1 MPGNLLSA
9 DISFP
14 TFTPEQTNEQKLD
27 VVTNYLY
34 MLVEQLRYT
43 LQNLGMGNFN
53 GAELTELGLMISDP
67 IHIDLES
74 LEGNIV
80 QLDITTAGI
89 SGHLEDV
96 AKNVNDLSITAAGLS
111 GRLSNAEGDITSLQ
125 ATASGLRADLTD
137 AEGNITA
144 LQATAGSLS
153 SRITSAEG
161 DISAIDQYARSITFS
176 VQNGEDSSTIRMIA
190 NGITVSSQ
198 VISMN
203 GMVTF
208 TDLSTSGRTTI
219 NGANITTGY
228 ISADRLN
235 LTGAISFSDLSSS
248 VQNDINDAYTM
259 AEDAQSIANDVDGI
273 VGDWSYTY
281 RGTTYIDGEMIMAGT
296 VRASTLEG
304 GEILLLD
311 GNGDTAAYFTLEGA
325 SSYSGRAL
333 SIDSGAIAIQAQ
345 AGDIYLESGDGS
357 AMQLSDTCRF
367 TADISPNRAGSWS
380 CGTSDRPW
388 SDVYAENGT
397 IQTSDENQKNSIEPL
412 PEKYVAMLDHISPKR
427 YKLDNGTSGRY
438 HVGFIAQDVE
448 EAMTLAG
455 IDSTEFGGWIK
466 DMDENGHDIY
476 LLRYNEFIAI
486 LLLKIRK
493 LEQRVSQ
500 LEGTA

>member
-14 TFTPEQTNEQKLD
+14 TFTPEQTTEQKLD

-53 GAELTELGLMISDP
+53 GAELTEMGLMISDP
-67 IHIDLES
+67 IHIALES

-235 LTGAISFSDLSSS
+235 LTGAITFSDLSSS
-248 VQNDINDAYTM
+248 VQSDIENASL
-259 AEDAQSIANDVDGI
+259 DAQDALDAADDVSRT
-273 VGDWSYTY
+273 VERWTY
-281 RGTTYIDGEMIMAGT
+281 EGTTYIDGSRIMTGT
-296 VRASTLEG
+296 VSASTLEG
-304 GEILLLD
+304 GEIYLLD
-311 GNGDTAAYFTLEGA
+311 GSGRRAGSFTLEGA

-412 PEKYVAMLDHISPKR
+412 PEKYAAMLDQLTPKR
-427 YKLDNGTSGRY
+427 YRLNDGTSGRY

-448 EAMTLAG
+448 QAMEAAG
-455 IDSTEFGGWIK
+455 VSDLEFGGWIK